1 MIADPTSFPL
11 REGGNVPRDLV
22 APHAAALARCHGVS
36 LHVLASRGG
45 ISVFELLLLQPVPA
59 GTTRATY
66 QQGILDLSV
75 TGAMLALSRLL
86 TQWHKQKEAD
96 AEAAMLAMME
106 AEAAEP
112 AA

>member
-1 MIADPTSFPL
+1 ML
-11 REGGNVPRDLV
+11 
-22 APHAAALARCHGVS
+22 APHVATLARSHGVS
-36 LHVLASRGG
+36 LDVLASRGG

-59 GTTRATY
+59 GTNRTAN

-96 AEAAMLAMME
+96 AEAAMLALME